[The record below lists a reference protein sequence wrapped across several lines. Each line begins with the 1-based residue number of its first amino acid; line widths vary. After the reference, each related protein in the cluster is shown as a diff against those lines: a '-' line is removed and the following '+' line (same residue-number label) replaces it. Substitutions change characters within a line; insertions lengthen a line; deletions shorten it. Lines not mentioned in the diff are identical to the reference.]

1 MREIPGSGR
10 SLGVGNGTPLQYSRL
25 ENSMG
30 SGTWQASP
38 WAAKSQTSL
47 CVVRTILSN
56 ASHST
61 TGVSLW
67 SGMWCLICKVSAPQP
82 YVFAK
87 EQLHF
92 FFFFWAITFQGKGI
106 ISKFLPFPPWS
117 GSRVF
122 LWNVSIN
129 QNGIKQ
135 THSQTHP
142 ANGWTKQ
149 TEVKAQ
155 LLTDAFQLWQKA
167 CGEAWWATP
176 AAGACAA
183 AVTVHRQTLN
193 AALTLCSVS

>member
-1 MREIPGSGR
+1 MAPHSSI
-10 SLGVGNGTPLQYSRL
+10 LA
-25 ENSMG
+25 
-30 SGTWQASP
+30 WKIP
-38 WAAKSQTSL
+38 WAVEPGRLVHGLQRVRLHCAWCGPFWVMLLTPPLVCHCGLGCDVLFVKFQRPSHMYLPKSNY
-47 CVVRTILSN
+47 I
-56 ASHST
+56 
-61 TGVSLW
+61 
-67 SGMWCLICKVSAPQP
+67 
-82 YVFAK
+82 
-87 EQLHF
+87 